1 MAVIGAGSWGRN
13 LIRVFNSLDNVHLEY
28 IHDIDRDLRDEVAR
42 KYPGVKTPISTA
54 KALEDDNVDA
64 VVVATPSPAHYD
76 IAMLAVGY
84 GKHVFVEK
92 PMTMSV
98 GDAQSLVESAANRNV
113 KLMVGHLLEYHPAV
127 AFMEADIYVC
137 GGTGKPFC
145 IHTQRLNN
153 GIVRTTE
160 NAWWSLAPHDIS
172 VACYLFNATPITV
185 SATSLS
191 HRRMGLPDMVWATL
205 VFPDNRVAHIHVS
218 WSDSVKTRKITMVGP
233 RGAVFWDDTIGG
245 YGKVAVCSRK
255 GGITLPNLPPDEP
268 LKLECQ
274 HFIDCIVNDETPI
287 SDGLDGLRVVKVLA
301 AGEASLREGG
311 VPVKVNP

>member
-127 AFMEADIYVC
+127 ELMALDGSI
-137 GGTGKPFC
+137 GRPFC
-145 IHTQRLNN
+145 IHTQRLND

-172 VACYLFNATPITV
+172 VACYLFNAAPETV

-191 HRRMGLPDMVWATL
+191 HRRAWIPDMVWATL

-218 WSDSVKTRKITMVGP
+218 WSDSIKTRKITMVGP
-233 RGAVFWDDTIGG
+233 QGTAIWDDMNKDLPLRIDKRVGG
-245 YGKVAVCSRK
+245 WAIRGEWDSK
-255 GGITLPNLPPDEP
+255 IEP

-274 HFIDCIVNDETPI
+274 HFIDCIVNDETPR

-301 AGEASLREGG
+301 TGEASLREGG
-311 VPVKVNP
+311 NLVEVNL